1 MLLITAMKLKTKLTL
16 FNTISKLV
24 IVTIF
29 VLLLPNLIKNIN
41 QNYTD
46 TKLRKQK
53 DKLLELVNA
62 QGIKNY
68 IGGGESEASY
78 YTPLKEDYVSMV
90 IDSLPEYLDTI
101 KNEKRILQGD
111 TIEYRILSHDF
122 TAEHKK
128 YLLEIA
134 ISVDAITETTRPLQ
148 NIAFQLLVGMILLT
162 ILADQVYSTYVLRP
176 LGLIIK
182 TKLIGHKFPNFG
194 SYDKV
199 KTSTSDFEY
208 LDISIHKMIETIEST
223 FQKEREFISNASH
236 ELMTPISILQSKI
249 ENMFEREDIVDELKT
264 RLLEMQKILNRL
276 KSITKTLLLISQIE
290 NEQFLREDKI
300 PLSEL
305 LQEVYDEISIRLQ
318 DKNIRY
324 DASIPHNW
332 LLVNVNKFLLFNL
345 FFNLVNNAIK
355 YNRENG
361 EIRVIAT
368 NENNVFS
375 ISIIDSGIGIS
386 DAELPFIFNR
396 FKKFRQSLQQ
406 DSFGLGLPIVKSI
419 AAFHQIKIEVASA
432 KDIGTT
438 FKLSLPPDMIE
449 ILTIV

>member
-1 MLLITAMKLKTKLTL
+1 MKLKTKLTF

-29 VLLLPNLIKNIN
+29 ILLLPWLIKIIN

-46 TKLRKQK
+46 NRLRNQK
-53 DKLLELVNA
+53 DKLLEIIRTR
-62 QGIKNY
+62 GIKSY
-68 IGGGESEASY
+68 IQNGESEASY
-78 YTPLKEDYVSMV
+78 YTPLKEDYVSLGV
-90 IDSLPEYLDTI
+90 DTLPEYLDTI
-101 KNEKRILQGD
+101 KNEKRKLQGD
-111 TIEYRILSHDF
+111 TIEYRILSHNF
-122 TAEHKK
+122 RAENKK

-134 ISVDAITETTRPLQ
+134 ISVDAITETTGPLQ
-148 NIAFQLLVGMILLT
+148 SIAFQVLLGMILLT
-162 ILADQVYSTYVLRP
+162 ILADQLYSNYVLKP

-194 SYDKV
+194 SYKKV
-199 KTSTSDFEY
+199 KTSTYDFEY

-249 ENMFEREDIVDELKT
+249 ENMFVRDDVGDETKA

-276 KSITKTLLLISQIE
+276 KNITKTLLLISQIE
-290 NEQFLREDKI
+290 NEQFLKEDKVS
-300 PLSEL
+300 LSAL

-318 DKNIRY
+318 DKNIAY
-324 DASIPHNW
+324 EVIVPNNW
-332 LLVNVNKFLLFNL
+332 FLVNVNKFLLFNL

-361 EIRVIAT
+361 TITVEAVK
-368 NENNVFS
+368 EGNNYVVN
-375 ISIIDSGIGIS
+375 IIDTGIGIS
-386 DAELPFIFNR
+386 TTDLPIIFNR
-396 FKKFRQSLQQ
+396 FKKLKQALQQ

-419 AAFHQIKIEVASA
+419 ADFHQIKIEVISE
-432 KDIGTT
+432 KEVGSM
-438 FKLSLPPDMIE
+438 FKLIFPPM
-449 ILTIV
+449 